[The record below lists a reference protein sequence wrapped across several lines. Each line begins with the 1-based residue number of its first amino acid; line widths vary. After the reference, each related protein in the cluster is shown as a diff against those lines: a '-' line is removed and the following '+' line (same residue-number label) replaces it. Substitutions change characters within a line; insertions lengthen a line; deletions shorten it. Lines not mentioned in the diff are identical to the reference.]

1 MEDRCGNCPRLP
13 PTDRDSDTE
22 QLTVATVSTIAT
34 VAVLLL

>member
-1 MEDRCGNCPRLP
+1 MGTVPRLP

-22 QLTVATVSTIAT
+22 QLTAATVATVSTIAT